1 METVVLN
8 ARSKKKMKVPGTLLV
23 IRYQC
28 LVVYYELSA
37 L

>member
-1 METVVLN
+1 MLEV
-8 ARSKKKMKVPGTLLV
+8 KKMKVPGTLLV